1 MKYIHPTSYV
11 GLVMAILLIA
21 STMLS
26 LNGYSMINRSSLVL
40 LDLYQL
46 RTDIASANLALRNA
60 GMAKSQALCEIEL
73 SKMLVTR
80 VSADE
85 IYDRLMAANLDDI
98 DKSIVLEMK
107 SERQEYRLAQLK
119 VVSLIRK
126 NNEADTWDAM
136 MYYQTLMDRYLNRVD
151 KLIKH
156 VSVCNSNK
164 YNNARAT
171 MLIALIASL
180 ALGACAIK
188 KIYWGPQ

>member
-73 SKMLVTR
+73 SKMSVTR